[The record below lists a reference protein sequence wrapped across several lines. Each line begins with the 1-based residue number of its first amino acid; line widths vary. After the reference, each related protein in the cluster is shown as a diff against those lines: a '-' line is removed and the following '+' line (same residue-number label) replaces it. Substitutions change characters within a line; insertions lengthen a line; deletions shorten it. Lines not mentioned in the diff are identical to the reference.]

1 MIFIPALRDCEDI
14 SMSGV
19 KQSGIYP
26 ISTANQSLLVY
37 CDLSTTNTG
46 WIVIQ
51 RRVDGST
58 SFERDWVD
66 YKTGFGNISHNYWM
80 GLDRIH
86 QLAAPGLGAK
96 LRIDLIH
103 IEDRSKVCHC
113 V

>member
-1 MIFIPALRDCEDI
+1 MKDCDEI
-14 SMSGV
+14 SKTGV

-103 IEDRSKVCHC
+103 KDEPSKVRNAILPKQ
-113 V
+113 